1 MHFNL
6 VMVKI
11 MVRVLISAAFW
22 VVALIRGGTYHDM
35 SVDGAALIRRRQLF
49 EGRHLLEETRYLRKI
64 MKSCFNFYFCLKLHL
79 NNLQI

>member
-49 EGRHLLEETRYLRKI
+49 EGRHLLEETRYLLQNCKI
-64 MKSCFNFYFCLKLHL
+64 EESSCLQNYFM
-79 NNLQI
+79 